1 MKKGINKVAVIG
13 AGTMGASIAALVAN
27 AGIPACLLD
36 ITPQELTDK
45 EKDKGLTLEHPAV
58 RNRIVNEGWTRC
70 MKGRPATLFSKDAAD
85 RVALGNLE
93 DNLDMLADADWIL
106 EVIIERLD
114 IKQDLMAKIEA
125 VRKPDSI
132 VATNTSGISIEA
144 IAEGRSEEF
153 KAHFL
158 GTHFFNPPRYLK
170 LLEIIPHPDTDPVV
184 LETMKEFG
192 SKTLGKGVVFCK
204 DTPNFITNRFLGIAS
219 IYTMNYALDHGYS
232 VEEVDA
238 LTGPVVGYPKSATF
252 RLFDLVGNDVMA
264 MVMSNLHK
272 AIPHDLNREVL
283 IHEKGLA
290 LVNGMVER
298 KWLGNKTKG
307 GFYKQV
313 TTEKCKQYWVL
324 NPEAMEHQAPEKPKF
339 ESVEANMGISN
350 VGERIKKLCSENDRA
365 GQFIW
370 ATRAFGC
377 NYAASIVPEASDD
390 ILSIDNAC
398 KWGLG
403 YEIGPFE
410 TWDALGVA
418 EAVERMESEG
428 VEVTPWVKEM
438 LAAGHTSFY
447 NQENGKLFCYSPI
460 SKDYIVAESDPYF
473 FPLAEMKNEEGRV
486 IAANTGASLVDM
498 GDGVLG
504 LEFHTKANSLN
515 QSILEMLGQARE
527 ELEEGDWVGLVV
539 GNQGKH
545 FCAGADLTMFLDIA
559 KRKAWDEM
567 ENILS
572 GMQHTL
578 LAFRH
583 SPKPVVSAP
592 FGMVLGGGAE
602 VMMGSSAI
610 CAAGEAYIGQTEA
623 GVGVIPAAGG
633 CTELLRRVLAPVIK
647 NNPNADMMPYL
658 QRVFEMIAMGKV
670 SSGGEEAQEW
680 GFLTSSDRVVMNAD
694 HLLHEAKKT
703 VLQMVDSGYRPPVRG
718 KNVYILGAEGLAALK
733 MVVWSFEQAGYLS
746 EHDTLIADKTAYI
759 LAGGELSRP
768 QWVEPEYIFELE
780 RQAFLSLL
788 GEPKTIERIEHML
801 KTKRVLRN

>member
-36 ITPQELTDK
+36 IAPQELTDK

-58 RNRIVNEGWTRC
+58 RNRIVNEGWARC
-70 MKGRPATLFSKDAAD
+70 VKSRPASLFTKEAAN
-85 RVALGNLE
+85 RVTLGNLE

-125 VRKPDSI
+125 VRKPGSI
-132 VATNTSGISIEA
+132 VATNTSGISIQA
-144 IAEGRSEEF
+144 IAEGRSNEF

-170 LLEIIPHPDTDPVV
+170 LLEIIPHPDTSPEV

-192 SKTLGKGVVFCK
+192 SKTLGKGVVLCK

-219 IYTMNYALDHGYS
+219 VYTMNYALDLGYT

-264 MVMSNLHK
+264 LVMSNLHK
-272 AIPHDLNREVL
+272 AIPHDPNKSVL
-283 IHEKGLA
+283 VHEKGWP
-290 LVNGMVER
+290 LVQGLVER
-298 KWLGNKTKG
+298 KLLGNKTKG

-313 TTEKCKQYWVL
+313 KTEQGKQFWVL
-324 NPEAMEHQAPEKPKF
+324 NTQTMEHQPPEKPKF
-339 ESVEANMGISN
+339 ESVEAHKGISDL
-350 VGERIKKLCSENDRA
+350 GERIKQLCGENDRA

-390 ILSIDNAC
+390 ILSVDNAC

-418 EAVERMESEG
+418 ESVERMEAEG
-428 VEVTPWVKEM
+428 MEVTPWVKEM
-438 LAAGHTSFY
+438 LAAGNASFY
-447 NQENGKLFCYSPI
+447 KHENGKLFCYSPI
-460 SKDYIVAESDPYF
+460 SKGYVAVESDPYI
-473 FPLAEMKNEEGRV
+473 FPLAELKNKDGRLV
-486 IAANTGASLVDM
+486 TANEGASLVDF

-515 QSILEMLGQARE
+515 HSILEMLGHALK
-527 ELEEGDWVGLVV
+527 ELEEGDWVGMVV

-602 VMMGSSAI
+602 VTMGSSAI
-610 CAAGEAYIGQTEA
+610 CAAGEAFIGQTEA

-647 NNPNADMMPYL
+647 GNPGADMMPYL

-670 SSGGEEAQEW
+670 SSSAEEAREW
-680 GFLTSSDRVVMNAD
+680 GFLTSTDRVVMNAD
-694 HLLHEAKKT
+694 YLMHEAKKM
-703 VLQMVDSGYRPPVRG
+703 VLQMVASGYRPPVKG
-718 KNVYILGAEGLAALK
+718 KNVYVLGAEGLAALK
-733 MVVWSFEQAGYLS
+733 MVVWSFQQAGYLS

-768 QWVEPEYIFELE
+768 QWVESEYVFDLE
-780 RQAFLSLL
+780 REAFLSLL